1 VAAYTWLIQGLFQPE
16 KEAESAVERERER
29 RGELPLAPSSF
40 SAYSD
45 SPPRLTTV
53 HKGFISSQLKKGI

>member
-1 VAAYTWLIQGLFQPE
+1 MAAYTWLIQGLFQPE

-45 SPPRLTTV
+45 SPPRLTTY
-53 HKGFISSQLKKGI
+53 IRSSLSRRSKKRI